1 MIHGL
6 LFRIAAMTF
15 GDYKRRVQ
23 NYKYHT
29 EADFLSTYNEHMA
42 AMDIVAESAK
52 IYIIENWEK
61 VKDWSGLDIKIYD
74 NTKKITEYY
83 NYKPTMQRTKSK
95 VIQDMWDEFDA
106 DNAKKH
112 NPIVSFDNAIL
123 DHTDGDFSV
132 KINGNDHFWISN
144 DNIILIADYIEKN
157 Q

>member
-1 MIHGL
+1 MIIL
-6 LFRIAAMTF
+6 
-15 GDYKRRVQ
+15 K
-23 NYKYHT
+23 
-29 EADFLSTYNEHMA
+29 
-42 AMDIVAESAK
+42 
-52 IYIIENWEK
+52 K
-61 VKDWSGLDIKIYD
+61 V
-74 NTKKITEYY
+74 TEYY

-106 DNAKKH
+106 ENAKKH